1 MLHCKS
7 YLSTGREKVTLG
19 NKKSGIS
26 WFVLPILLFLVGL
39 LGISIFLLRYFDNPT
54 VPVTEPAIS
63 NQIQNTGHVEQ
74 EPKFVPEVGLES
86 RSFSF
91 EYLCQPY
98 TIHIPIYQS
107 KYVYFSNLDRDI
119 FLLNRSGKNPEE
131 EYYKQFLL
139 SDQDEDTIQKIISEI
154 QYLTQANTSDDLV
167 TAVVSFVQHIEY
179 DCEKLFSYEHMTE
192 HDYQT
197 YYPYETLF
205 LNKAV
210 CGDTS
215 LLLAKIL
222 NHLGY
227 GSAFLIYEDQN
238 HMALGI
244 RCPNSQANFVED
256 GVGYCYIETTA
267 PARIGVIPQGINE
280 SYALTNPRIIKV
292 ADGQSFERMT
302 ILAEQRKE
310 QVETYGQYIL
320 SLSSCSEISLY
331 KKIEEAVSTMNG
343 IKEDLL
349 SLQGDIDSLSENLDY
364 QVEQF
369 KAKGCQGTV
378 SKSKYKKCEPDLK
391 NIQSLQYTHESL
403 VIDYNNLVEEYNT
416 VYEVYESDFKTFDSI
431 ISSHNTCSG
440 LVLGKQ
446 PPDILDGR
454 NE

>member
-1 MLHCKS
+1 
-7 YLSTGREKVTLG
+7 LG
-19 NKKSGIS
+19 NKKSS
-26 WFVLPILLFLVGL
+26 LLWFILPILVFLVSVLGASL
-39 LGISIFLLRYFDNPT
+39 LLLRYLEDPEIQ
-54 VPVTEPAIS
+54 VTEPVVS
-63 NQIQNTGHVEQ
+63 NQIRENVNVEL
-74 EPKFVPEVGLES
+74 EEKFVPEEGFES
-86 RSFSF
+86 RSYRF

-98 TIHIPIYQS
+98 TIHLPLYQS
-107 KYVYFSNLDRDI
+107 KYDYFSS
-119 FLLNRSGKNPEE
+119 LNREVFLMKKSGKNPEE

-139 SDQDEDTIQKIISEI
+139 SDQDDETIQQIINEI
-154 QYLTQANTSDDLV
+154 QYITQANTPDDLV
-167 TAVVSFVQHIEY
+167 TAVVSFVQYIEY
-179 DCEKLFSYEHMTE
+179 DCEKLFSYEHLTD

-197 YYPYETLF
+197 YYPYETLY

-244 RCPNSQANFVED
+244 RCPNGVANFVEN
-256 GVGYCYIETTA
+256 GIGYCYIETTA
-267 PARIGVIPQGINE
+267 PSRIGVIPQGINE
-280 SYALTNPRIIKV
+280 SDILSNPRIIKV
-292 ADGQSFERMT
+292 TDGQSFERMT
-302 ILAEQRKE
+302 ILADQRKG

-320 SLSSCSEISLY
+320 SLSSCNEISLY
-331 KKIEEAVSTMNG
+331 KKVEEAVSTMNG
-343 IKEDLL
+343 IQEDLL
-349 SLQGDIDSLSENLDY
+349 SLEGEINSLSQNLDY

-378 SKSKYKKCEPDLK
+378 SKSKYKKCEPDWN
-391 NIQSLQYTHESL
+391 NIQSLQYTLENL
-403 VIDYNNLVEEYNT
+403 VLDYNNLVEEYNT

-440 LVLGKQ
+440 LVLGKE
-446 PPDILDGR
+446 PLDILDAI